1 MMNLNNKTVLIS
13 RIDSIGDVV
22 LTLPLCIWIKE
33 NYPQCK
39 IIFLG
44 NTYTKPVIS
53 CLPQVDEIIEWKY
66 LQTFPLQEQ
75 VALIKKLSI
84 DVCLHVFPKKEIARL
99 VKHANI
105 TTRVGTSHRL
115 FHWFTCNKLLN
126 FSRKKSSLHESQLNF
141 MLLKPFGL
149 TSIPNLDEIAI
160 MMQHFK
166 APNID
171 LPEDL
176 KTTLQ
181 DDKPKVIL
189 HTKSQGSAVEWP
201 IEKYTVLANLLLEK
215 GYQVYYTGT
224 EEEGKLIRTHI
235 PNHPSCF
242 DTTGKMSLYQL
253 IHFISKCQTL
263 VACSTGPMHLS
274 GILGLKTIGLFSP
287 KRPIHPGRWSALG
300 KNIINVVAEEKDM
313 QTLAAISVKQVA
325 DAILK

>member
-1 MMNLNNKTVLIS
+1 
-13 RIDSIGDVV
+13 
-22 LTLPLCIWIKE
+22 
-33 NYPQCK
+33 
-39 IIFLG
+39 
-44 NTYTKPVIS
+44 
-53 CLPQVDEIIEWKY
+53 
-66 LQTFPLQEQ
+66 
-75 VALIKKLSI
+75 
-84 DVCLHVFPKKEIARL
+84 
-99 VKHANI
+99 
-105 TTRVGTSHRL
+105 
-115 FHWFTCNKLLN
+115 
-126 FSRKKSSLHESQLNF
+126 

-176 KTTLQ
+176 KITLQ

>member
-1 MMNLNNKTVLIS
+1 
-13 RIDSIGDVV
+13 
-22 LTLPLCIWIKE
+22 
-33 NYPQCK
+33 
-39 IIFLG
+39 
-44 NTYTKPVIS
+44 
-53 CLPQVDEIIEWKY
+53 
-66 LQTFPLQEQ
+66 
-75 VALIKKLSI
+75 
-84 DVCLHVFPKKEIARL
+84 
-99 VKHANI
+99 
-105 TTRVGTSHRL
+105 
-115 FHWFTCNKLLN
+115 
-126 FSRKKSSLHESQLNF
+126 

-160 MMQHFK
+160 MMQHFN

-176 KTTLQ
+176 KITLQ

-242 DTTGKMSLYQL
+242 DTTGKMNLYQL

-300 KNIINVVAEEKDM
+300 KNIVNVVAEEKDM
-313 QTLAAISVKQVA
+313 QTLAAISVNQVA